1 MYRCVDATTGTNLC
15 PLGNLDTD
23 TGEFVISTT
32 DKEAYP
38 PGEYPVEIEGYISG
52 FPGQLNSHTFT
63 YTFVDLC
70 ETATVS
76 VILIDNNDPENHT
89 YLSSTSFTASYTPS
103 EASCSIV
110 YSCEPPEV
118 DSGTED
124 LCSLGTLD
132 EETGVFTLT
141 TTDKVT
147 YPPGKYTVEIK
158 GSIENYAS
166 QFESHTFTYQ
176 FVDLCSS
183 ASVTVV

>member
-15 PLGNLDTD
+15 PLGTLDTD

-38 PGEYPVEIEGYISG
+38 PGEYPVEIEGSILGY
-52 FPGQLNSHTFT
+52 PDQKNSHTFT

-76 VILIDNNDPENHT
+76 VISTDNNDPENHT

-118 DSGTED
+118 DSGT
-124 LCSLGTLD
+124 
-132 EETGVFTLT
+132 
-141 TTDKVT
+141 
-147 YPPGKYTVEIK
+147 
-158 GSIENYAS
+158 
-166 QFESHTFTYQ
+166 
-176 FVDLCSS
+176 
-183 ASVTVV
+183 